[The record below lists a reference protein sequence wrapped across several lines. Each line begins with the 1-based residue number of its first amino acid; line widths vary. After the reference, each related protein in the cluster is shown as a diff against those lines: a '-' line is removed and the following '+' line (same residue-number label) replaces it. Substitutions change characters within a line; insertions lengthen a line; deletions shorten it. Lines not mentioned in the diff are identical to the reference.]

1 MEVRLGVRVVR
12 GPDWERG
19 NEDGGE
25 GYVGTVVAGARD
37 DARHD
42 VATVQWDVGG
52 ERHVYRCGA
61 QGKFDLRVIDS
72 APAGRGYIDEKRA
85 RVEDRACLCPAGV
98 VHRHMECSGCGSESI
113 AGCVWR
119 CLHCLRYYLC
129 TVCYMKDRH
138 SVWHH
143 FMRIDSPENPRQ
155 R

>member
-1 MEVRLGVRVVR
+1 MLNAHTQTGGESQGNAPFMQNMEVRLGVRVVR

-61 QGKFDLRVIDS
+61 QAKFDLRVIDS
-72 APAGRGYIDEKRA
+72 APAGRG
-85 RVEDRACLCPAGV
+85 
-98 VHRHMECSGCGSESI
+98 
-113 AGCVWR
+113 
-119 CLHCLRYYLC
+119 
-129 TVCYMKDRH
+129 
-138 SVWHH
+138 
-143 FMRIDSPENPRQ
+143 
-155 R
+155 

>member
-1 MEVRLGVRVVR
+1 MEVMLGVRVVR

-25 GYVGTVVAGARD
+25 GYVGTVVAGARADGAD

-72 APAGRGYIDEKRA
+72 APAGR
-85 RVEDRACLCPAGV
+85 DRRETSESRRQIV
-98 VHRHMECSGCGSESI
+98 SVYSRCGSQ
-113 AGCVWR
+113 AHGVQWVW
-119 CLHCLRYYLC
+119 
-129 TVCYMKDRH
+129 
-138 SVWHH
+138 
-143 FMRIDSPENPRQ
+143 E
-155 R
+155 